1 MACFLVP
8 AAEALVAAAV
18 KKGAE
23 KKETNNAKASETA
36 TEGKVK
42 IPFSVKLK
50 WLGRLLWGGSAL
62 LAFEHVWHGE
72 IVPWFPFLTAAS
84 DPAGAAEMLREM
96 ATVGVGMA
104 VLITLVWLV
113 MCRAAERIVNRR
125 DADDTQSM
133 AEQEG

>member
-18 KKGAE
+18 KKGVE
-23 KKETNNAKASETA
+23 KKETKNADASETA
-36 TEGKVK
+36 SDGKVR

-84 DPAGAAEMLREM
+84 DPADAVEMLREM

-125 DADDTQSM
+125 DADDTQIT